1 MVFQGEDQTFI
12 RKIIWENFEY
22 EKMFKMINSTT
33 LVKELFSK
41 TNPTRFQE
49 ESEIYPKTR
58 IFLPS

>member
-12 RKIIWENFEY
+12 RKIIWENIEY

-49 ESEIYPKTR
+49 ESKIYPKTR